1 VTDVEAVPI
10 APPSPRRYLVFAIV
24 AIGLF
29 LVAVDQTI
37 VATAL
42 GVIGQD
48 LHARVNWA
56 GWTITVYALG
66 QVIIMPVAGKISD
79 QFGRR
84 RVFLTAAGLFTV
96 ASLACGLAGNIYVL
110 VALRAMQALGGGA
123 LVPAGTGIVA
133 DEFGPSRDRAVSF
146 FTSVFPI
153 GGVVGPVLGGVFV
166 TYWSWRDVFLV
177 NVPIGLLLLT
187 LGAVFIRDSRHVP
200 RGPLDLPGIALLSVS
215 LLLAMYGI
223 AYLGGGASPASPLFL
238 GSELLAVAGLTWF
251 VRHAVRSPAPFIS
264 VRLLFGHG
272 FGVMNLIN
280 FLHGVAALGIGA
292 TIPLFAMN
300 RYHIDTLHAGT
311 LLTARAIGILSFG
324 SVSAWAIR
332 RTGYRAP
339 MIIGYLLI
347 SLGALLMWA
356 SPIGLSPYAW
366 LATAAGIA
374 GVGMGIA
381 VPSANNASMHLAPD
395 QAAGIA
401 GLRGMFRQ
409 LGAIS
414 GVSITTAVVASSSN
428 SGAAQAWV
436 FFGFA
441 VVLLLAAPAVLFVP
455 EHRGPW

>member
-1 VTDVEAVPI
+1 VSEVEVDAAVLL
-10 APPSPRRYLVFAIV
+10 SPRRYLVFAIV

-42 GVIGQD
+42 DAIGHD
-48 LHARVNWA
+48 LHAQVNWA
-56 GWTITVYALG
+56 GWTITIYSLG

-84 RVFLTAAGLFTV
+84 RVFLAAAGLFTV

-110 VALRAMQALGGGA
+110 VALRALQALGGGA
-123 LVPAGTGIVA
+123 LVPSGTGIVA
-133 DEFGPSRDRAVSF
+133 DEFGPRRDQAVGF

-153 GGVVGPVLGGVFV
+153 GGVVGPVLGGIFV

-187 LGAVFIRDSRHVP
+187 LGAIFINDSRHVP
-200 RGPLDLPGIALLSVS
+200 RGPIDVAGIALLSVS
-215 LLLAMYGI
+215 LLLAMYGV
-223 AYLGGGASPASPLFL
+223 AYLGGGKSPTSPLFL
-238 GSELLAVAGLTWF
+238 GSEVLAVLGITLF
-251 VRHAVRSPAPFIS
+251 VRHAQRSPAPFLS

-280 FLHGVAALGIGA
+280 YFHGVAALGLGA
-292 TIPLFAMN
+292 TIPLYAMN

-311 LLTARAIGILSFG
+311 LLTARAIGIMAFSG
-324 SVSAWAIR
+324 AAVWAIR
-332 RTGYRAP
+332 RTGYRVP
-339 MIIGYLLI
+339 MLIGYLLI
-347 SLGALLMWA
+347 ATGALLMWA
-356 SPIGLSPYAW
+356 RPIGLSPYAW

-381 VPSANNASMHLAPD
+381 IPSANNASLHLAPE
-395 QAAGIA
+395 QTAGIA

-414 GVSITTAVVASSSN
+414 GISITTAIVASSSN

-436 FFGFA
+436 FLGFA
-441 VVLLLAAPAVLFVP
+441 VVLLAVTPAVLFVP
-455 EHRGPW
+455 DHRGPW